1 MLHSV
6 AETHTTSPL
15 AYKPYF
21 LNLGSPK
28 SNHKTK
34 ICVQV
39 VSLGNQPWIFI
50 GRTDAEAESPIFWL
64 PDAKSQFI
72 GKDPDAGI
80 DWG

>member
-1 MLHSV
+1 MAWKKLHSKLGLKKNSYTIFLKTSSLDKILLHSV

-15 AYKPYF
+15 VYKPYF

-39 VSLGNQPWIFI
+39 VSLGNQ
-50 GRTDAEAESPIFWL
+50 L
-64 PDAKSQFI
+64 
-72 GKDPDAGI
+72 
-80 DWG
+80 